1 VTDERT
7 QRLLAARL
15 AEERLAEEQTGYRL
29 PSLAAGLARGGELVW
44 SGGRGRIRGTDGPA
58 PDADVQYRA
67 GSITKTFIAVAVLRL
82 RAEGLLDLSDPI
94 GRYLDPAGGAS
105 GGAAGG
111 AAGGASGGA
120 AGGAADLTIGQLLS
134 HTSGLRAETAG
145 PWWER
150 TPGSPFEALAQTS
163 LGPDARRLRA
173 GWQYHYSNVG
183 YALLGELVTRLRGRP
198 WYDVVAAEL
207 LGPLGMTRTTLRP
220 QPPHAIG
227 FAVHPHADLLLPEP
241 EHDAMAMAPAGQLW
255 TTVAD
260 LARWAG
266 FLAGVR
272 PGSGPGPGP
281 VSGPEPGS
289 GAMADELLGPGVLA
303 EMRAPVG
310 VFDVAGQP
318 WTLGYGLGLQLWNEG
333 GRRSYGHTGS
343 MPGFYGV
350 LQIDTASGDAAIAL
364 CNSTAPFSG
373 PVFTSDLL
381 QILAQNMPPAQPEWT
396 PAAVARDALEL
407 VGTWYWGP
415 TAFLVSVG
423 GGVLEFRMAGSGAR
437 AFRFAQGGDGGW
449 TGLDGYFAGE
459 PLRPVRGPDG
469 RVVALDL
476 ASHTYTRL
484 PYDPSA
490 PMPGGVDPAG
500 WRG

>member
-15 AEERLAEEQTGYRL
+15 AEEQSGYRL

-44 SGGRGRIRGTDGPA
+44 SGGRGRIGGTDGPA

-82 RAEGLLDLSDPI
+82 RAEGLLDLTDPI
-94 GRYLDPAGGAS
+94 GRHLAPADAGRSGNAGSPGDAGNAGG
-105 GGAAGG
+105 GAGNAGS
-111 AAGGASGGA
+111 AAE
-120 AGGAADLTIGQLLS
+120 LTVGQLLS

-150 TPGSPFEALAQTS
+150 TAGSPFGSLAQAS

-183 YALLGELVTRLRGRP
+183 YALLGELVARLRGRP

-207 LGPLGMTRTTLRP
+207 LAPLGMSRTTPRP
-220 QPPHAIG
+220 QPPSAIG

-241 EHDAMAMAPAGQLW
+241 EHDAEAMAPAGQLW

-266 FLAGVR
+266 FLAGT
-272 PGSGPGPGP
+272 GPGLTAG
-281 VSGPEPGS
+281 
-289 GAMADELLGPGVLA
+289 ELLGPGALA
-303 EMRAPVG
+303 EMRAPAG
-310 VFDVAGQP
+310 LYDVPGQP

-333 GRRSYGHTGS
+333 GHRSYGHTGS

-350 LQIDTASGDAAIAL
+350 LQVDAASGDAAIAL

-373 PVFTSDLL
+373 PVFTADLL
-381 QILAQNMPPAQPEWT
+381 GILFQNVPPAQPEWT
-396 PAAVARDALEL
+396 PAAVAQDALEL

-423 GGVLEFRMAGSGAR
+423 GGVLEFQIAGSGAR
-437 AFRFAQGGDGGW
+437 AFRFGPGPGGAW

-469 RVVALDL
+469 RVVSLDL

-490 PMPGGVDPAG
+490 PVPGGVDPGG